1 MHSEAQLIELQPVT
15 LQSLNDLTFS
25 FKFIQENMASV

>member
-1 MHSEAQLIELQPVT
+1 MYSDAQLIELQAVT

-25 FKFIQENMASV
+25 FKFIQENMASA